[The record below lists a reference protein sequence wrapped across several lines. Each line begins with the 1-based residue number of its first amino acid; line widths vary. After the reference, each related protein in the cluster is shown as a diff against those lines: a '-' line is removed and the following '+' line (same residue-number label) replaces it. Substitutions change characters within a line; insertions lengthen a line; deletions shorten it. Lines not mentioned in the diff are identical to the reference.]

1 MMNNKFRSFLCVGI
15 AVLGGWSFV
24 SCGNTSPTILPSSST
39 ESHHLGGFLC
49 DTGLSPDR
57 HSFLRQLLRYIRNA
71 DLPLFSYAVYFH
83 AGRAFITH
91 AGNPFFAYDGNHAS
105 AAFYG
110 FRGRFLRH
118 RNLFECIL

>member
-1 MMNNKFRSFLCVGI
+1 MEFR
-15 AVLGGWSFV
+15 
-24 SCGNTSPTILPSSST
+24 ILREHFPHDPALFFHRT
-39 ESHHLGGFLC
+39 KSHHLGGFLC
-49 DTGLSPDR
+49 DTDLSPDR

-91 AGNPFFAYDGNHAS
+91 AGNPFFAYTGNPFFAYDGNHAS
-105 AAFYG
+105 AAFFG

-118 RNLFECIL
+118 RYLFECIL